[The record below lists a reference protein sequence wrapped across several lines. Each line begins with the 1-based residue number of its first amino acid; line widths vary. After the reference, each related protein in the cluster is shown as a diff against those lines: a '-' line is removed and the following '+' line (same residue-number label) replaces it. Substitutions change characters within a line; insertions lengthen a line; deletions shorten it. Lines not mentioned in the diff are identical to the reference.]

1 MNDKSGF
8 LLAFI
13 FLCSMYVEHKG
24 ARIFYE
30 VEGTGNA
37 LVLLHGFLEN
47 STMWKSLIPSLS
59 KRNKVISIDL
69 LGHGKSDCLG
79 YVHSMELFSETIEAV
94 LKHLKIRKCTLIG
107 HSLGGYVALAFVD
120 KNPAKVKGLCLLNS
134 TSNED
139 SEERKDIRTRA
150 NKMVQ
155 TNFESMVKLS
165 ISNLFYQENITLFTS
180 EIEIL
185 KKEALT
191 TSLQGYMAAQEGMKI
206 RPNRNHVLTNAH
218 FKKLLIIG
226 EKDPVLDAKI
236 SIEEAQNTNT
246 NFVVLSGGHMSYVEN
261 SAELMDVLKTFLTQ
275 KG

>member
-1 MNDKSGF
+1 
-8 LLAFI
+8 
-13 FLCSMYVEHKG
+13 MYLEHKG

-37 LVLLHGFLEN
+37 IVLIHGFLEN
-47 STMWKSLIPSLS
+47 STMWKSIIPSLS
-59 KRNKVISIDL
+59 ERNKVISIDL

-79 YVHSMELFSETIEAV
+79 YVHSMELFSETVEAV
-94 LKHLKIRKCTLIG
+94 LKHLKIRKYTLIG
-107 HSLGGYVALAFVD
+107 HSLGGYVALAFAD

-155 TNFESMVKLS
+155 TNFESMVKIS
-165 ISNLFYQENITLFTS
+165 ISNLFYQENVALFTS

-191 TSLQGYMAAQEGMKI
+191 TSLQGYMAAQEGMKM
-206 RPNRNHVLTNAH
+206 RQNRNHVLTNSH

-226 EKDPVLDAKI
+226 EKDPVLEAKV
-236 SIEEAQNTNT
+236 SIEEAKKTNT
-246 NFVVLSGGHMSYVEN
+246 DFVVFSGGHMSYIEN
-261 SAELMDVLKTFLTQ
+261 KLELINTLKRFINFNL
-275 KG
+275 

>member
-1 MNDKSGF
+1 MYDKSGF

-13 FLCSMYVEHKG
+13 FLCSMYLEHKG

-37 LVLLHGFLEN
+37 LILIHGFLEN
-47 STMWKSLIPSLS
+47 STMWKSVIPSLS
-59 KRNKVISIDL
+59 IRNKVVSIDL

-79 YVHSMELFSETIEAV
+79 YVHSMELFSETIDAV
-94 LKHLKIRKCTLIG
+94 LKHLKIKKCTLIG
-107 HSLGGYVALAFVD
+107 HSLGGYVALAFAD

-139 SEERKDIRTRA
+139 SEDRKDIRTRA

-155 TNFESMVKLS
+155 INFESMVKIS
-165 ISNLFYQENITLFTS
+165 ISNLFYQENVALFTS

-206 RPNRNHVLTNAH
+206 RPNRNHILTNGA
-218 FKKLLIIG
+218 FKKILIIG
-226 EKDPVLDAKI
+226 ENDPVLDAKI
-236 SIEEAQNTNT
+236 SSEEAQKTNT
-246 NFVVLSGGHMSYVEN
+246 EFVVFSGGHMSYIEN
-261 SAELMDVLKTFLTQ
+261 KLELITTLKQFIN
-275 KG
+275 

>member
-1 MNDKSGF
+1 
-8 LLAFI
+8 
-13 FLCSMYVEHKG
+13 MYLEHKG
-24 ARIFYE
+24 ARIFCE

-37 LVLLHGFLEN
+37 LVLIHGFLEN

-79 YVHSMELFSETIEAV
+79 YVHTMELFAETIEAL
-94 LKHLKIRKCTLIG
+94 LKHLKIRKCTLVG
-107 HSLGGYVALAFVD
+107 HSLGGYVALAFAD
-120 KNPAKVKGLCLLNS
+120 KNPENVKGLCLLNS

-155 TNFESMVKLS
+155 TNFESMVKIS
-165 ISNLFYQENITLFTS
+165 ISNLFYQENIARFS
-180 EIEIL
+180 AEIELL

-206 RPNRNHVLTNAH
+206 RPNRNHVLTNAT

-226 EKDPVLDAKI
+226 EKDPIIDVTI
-236 SIEEAQNTNT
+236 SLEEAQKTNT
-246 NFVVLSGGHMSYVEN
+246 KYVIFDGGHMSFIEN
-261 SAELMDVLKTFLTQ
+261 EQELLAVLQSFVRN
-275 KG
+275 

>member
-1 MNDKSGF
+1 
-8 LLAFI
+8 
-13 FLCSMYVEHKG
+13 MYLEHKG

-37 LVLLHGFLEN
+37 IVLIHGFLEN

-59 KRNKVISIDL
+59 KGNKVISIDL

-79 YVHSMELFSETIEAV
+79 YVHSMELFSETVEAV

-107 HSLGGYVALAFVD
+107 HSLGGYVALAFAD

-139 SEERKDIRTRA
+139 SEERKELRTRA

-155 TNFESMVKLS
+155 TNFESMVKIS
-165 ISNLFYQENITLFTS
+165 ISNLFYQENVALFTS

-191 TSLQGYMAAQEGMKI
+191 TSLQGYMAAQEGMKM
-206 RPNRNHVLTNAH
+206 RPDRNHVLINAH

-236 SIEEAQNTNT
+236 SIEEAQKTNT
-246 NFVVLSGGHMSYVEN
+246 DFVIFSGGHMSYIEN
-261 SAELMDVLKTFLTQ
+261 TLELINTLKQFINFNL
-275 KG
+275 